1 MYKILWDKRAV
12 RDLKSIDKK
21 KTIEL
26 VKKLEKHL
34 RINPL
39 ELGKKLTG
47 QFKGFLRYR
56 YGDYR
61 VIYQVYKKDVTVIV
75 IKVGHRKDI
84 YSKNI

>member
-1 MYKILWDKRAV
+1 MYKVLWDKRAV
-12 RDLKSIDKK
+12 SDLKGIDKK
-21 KTIEL
+21 KATEL

-34 RINPL
+34 KINPL

-61 VIYQVYKKDVTVIV
+61 VIYQVYNKDVTVVI
-75 IKVGHRKDI
+75 IKVGHRSDI
-84 YSKNI
+84 YRGNT